1 MNPYG
6 HFHWYNR
13 STPFAQRK
21 LHMTNNAKKELKS
34 VFESFVADIE
44 KKFKKYFDITRKQN
58 YDEPSSNI
66 AFEMSNI
73 FKLAQETLPI
83 DPSNPYGFEAF
94 EKEYYRIRSTFFPEP
109 DSSKD

>member
-1 MNPYG
+1 
-6 HFHWYNR
+6 
-13 STPFAQRK
+13 
-21 LHMTNNAKKELKS
+21 MTIFFRDANNAKKELKS

-73 FKLAQETLPI
+73 FKLAKDTLPS
-83 DPSNPYGFEAF
+83 DPSNLYGFEAF
-94 EKEYYRIRSTFFPEP
+94 EKEYCRIRSICFSDP
-109 DSSKD
+109 DSYGD

>member
-1 MNPYG
+1 MRISIRIFLLEY
-6 HFHWYNR
+6 
-13 STPFAQRK
+13 PFAQRK

-44 KKFKKYFDITRKQN
+44 KKFKKYFNITRKQN

-73 FKLAQETLPI
+73 FKLARETLPI
-83 DPSNPYGFEAF
+83 DPSNPYGLEAF
-94 EKEYYRIRSTFFPEP
+94 EKEYYRIRSSFFPDP
-109 DSSKD
+109 DSSED